1 VGQCRFGG
9 TRPALG
15 IRHPKYVIP
24 PRSYKIHV
32 MDFSKLLRVKWLEEE
47 NRRLLKIVVD
57 DRLKAEIIYEELK
70 SFKTIPGPLNG

>member
-1 VGQCRFGG
+1 
-9 TRPALG
+9 
-15 IRHPKYVIP
+15 
-24 PRSYKIHV
+24 